1 MENKTS
7 NQPEMISQLKPEY
20 KISNISTESEVQAKR
35 GWFLEIN
42 GEKLDTPI
50 EKARLVNPKM
60 GVEVEYGQRQEG
72 YDGFILK
79 EPGGG
84 GSVTIPYYH
93 RNGELF
99 IGVVAESRPT
109 ATDGKAEEKVLNVPR
124 GFMDPGQDH
133 FQTAQKELSEET
145 GYEPISKRI
154 VSLPGE
160 PMNPNSTFFVTGK
173 DKGVHMYG
181 VQVYDFEIAKIN
193 ESENPVDAEYGFDK
207 EILTPTSKIGEKI
220 SGSKFIHWT
229 KAIALN
235 DMFSV
240 AGVGR
245 LLGMQHAKK

>member
-1 MENKTS
+1 MENIKP
-7 NQPEMISQLKPEY
+7 NQPESVSQSEY
-20 KISNISTESEVQAKR
+20 KVSNISKEPESQAKR

-50 EKARLVNPKM
+50 EKARLVNPRM

-72 YDGFILK
+72 YDGFVLK

-84 GSVTIPYYH
+84 GSVTIPYYYH
-93 RNGELF
+93 NGELY
-99 IGVVAESRPT
+99 IGVVEESRPT
-109 ATDGKAEEKVLNVPR
+109 VTDGRVEEKVLNVPR

-133 FQTAQKELSEET
+133 FQTAQKELLEET

-154 VSLPGE
+154 VALPGE

-173 DKGVHMYG
+173 DKGVHAYG
-181 VQVYDFEIAKIN
+181 IQVYDFELVKLN
-193 ESENPVDAEYGFDK
+193 ESENPVDTKYGFDK
-207 EILTPTSKIGEKI
+207 EIIKSTSKMGEKVLNTE
-220 SGSKFIHWT
+220 FINWRR
-229 KAIALN
+229 AVALN

-245 LLGMQHAKK
+245 LLGMQQTKK